1 MNKPHKHAEVIKAWA
16 DGKEVEYLSVTT
28 NKWEL
33 ISGPYP
39 SWIETREYRI
49 KPEPK
54 KVWVRIVKIYNR
66 RLDTNY
72 TIAWYSIDEQTKTSK
87 NIRVKE
93 QKDSPVLEYAWLSD
107 WVEITLNE

>member
-16 DGKEVEYLSVTT
+16 DGKE
-28 NKWEL
+28 
-33 ISGPYP
+33 
-39 SWIETREYRI
+39 IECYYNDQWMTCNTPLWGEGTEYRI

-72 TIAWYSIDEQTKTSK
+72 TIAWYSTDEQTKTSK
-87 NIRVKE
+87 DIRVKE
-93 QKDSPVLEYAWLSD
+93 QKDYPVLEYAWLSD
-107 WVEITLNE
+107 WIEITLNE

>member
-16 DGKEVEYLSVTT
+16 DGKEIEYYYEGKWTT
-28 NKWEL
+28 CYRPIWDNL
-33 ISGPYP
+33 TPY
-39 SWIETREYRI
+39 RV